1 MLSLGKNKQ
10 KMILKGNFLVFV
22 ALLKTIKSN
31 FIKKIK
37 TGISYAV
44 LIYHMDK
51 YLAIEG
57 NLPRPMSIKINSR
70 GKCNI
75 ESSIGIRQV
84 VTIFSGAS

>member
-1 MLSLGKNKQ
+1 VLSLGKNKQ

-31 FIKKIK
+31 LIKKIK

-51 YLAIEG
+51 
-57 NLPRPMSIKINSR
+57 
-70 GKCNI
+70 
-75 ESSIGIRQV
+75 
-84 VTIFSGAS
+84 